1 MDAGL
6 KKEKGLK
13 IYMRKYPGGWILLKT
28 EKGGGGGGRDY
39 MKNKKSFRKFLGIFT
54 NELDESC

>member
-28 EKGGGGGGRDY
+28 EKGGGGGAGLHE
-39 MKNKKSFRKFLGIFT
+39 KQEIISKIFRNLHK
-54 NELDESC
+54 